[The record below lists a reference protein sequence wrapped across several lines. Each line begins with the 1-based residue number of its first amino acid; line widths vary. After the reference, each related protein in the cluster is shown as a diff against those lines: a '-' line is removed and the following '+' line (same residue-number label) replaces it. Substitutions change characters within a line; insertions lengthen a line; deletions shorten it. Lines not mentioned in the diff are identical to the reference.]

1 MNLHDAISLK
11 FIETAFDQ
19 LVCDAPPPVCRIND
33 DMLEIASASI
43 VTRKRTT
50 DNPTVDFGKE
60 AHPRIAAKIAID
72 RFA

>member
-1 MNLHDAISLK
+1 MALK
-11 FIETAFDQ
+11 LVETAFDQ
-19 LVCDAPPPVCRIND
+19 LICDAPPPVCRIND

-50 DNPTVDFGKE
+50 DNPTIDLGKE
-60 AHPRIAAKIAID
+60 AHPRIAAKIAIG